1 MNSYTSA
8 RLWMMF
14 HQFHIQFS
22 DIASRAVFVDS
33 THTTEIQRACFP
45 GGFGVWFFEDYIF
58 WSISLVFKHHRWP
71 TPKMERER
79 ERTLSRIE
87 SCFHD
92 ANYRWYLLYQF
103 PSFPLSPTFHYLS
116 WNCNKIPIWS
126 IWRLLKMVFSMPW
139 EERKEETHNLLQI
152 AGALKRS
159 NAWKKLDHSESE
171 SHQINTQ
178 DSTKH
183 KSRV

>member
-22 DIASRAVFVDS
+22 DIASRADCWFNSYHRDPKS
-33 THTTEIQRACFP
+33 LFP
-45 GGFGVWFFEDYIF
+45 RRLWGLIF
-58 WSISLVFKHHRWP
+58 WRLYILKHIIGVQTYP
-71 TPKMERER
+71 VTNPQDGERER
-79 ERTLSRIE
+79 ERTPSRIE

-92 ANYRWYLLYQF
+92 TNYRWYLLYRF

-116 WNCNKIPIWS
+116 WYCNKIPIWS

-152 AGALKRS
+152 AGASKRS
-159 NAWKKLDHSESE
+159 HAWKKLDHSESE